1 MSKDRIA
8 YVPREQKRYMGT
20 YRPKIDAKEKT
31 LGKTQYLDDITLKGK
46 LPGMLYAKILQCPYP
61 HARILKMNTTKA
73 EELPGVFAVLR
84 YDDEEIRALGRTTHA
99 WTDIAITPKESDTI
113 TRY

>member
-1 MSKDRIA
+1 MEKVKTH

-46 LPGMLYAKILQCPYP
+46 LPGMLDVTIRK
-61 HARILKMNTTKA
+61 
-73 EELPGVFAVLR
+73 FA
-84 YDDEEIRALGRTTHA
+84 H
-99 WTDIAITPKESDTI
+99 
-113 TRY
+113 